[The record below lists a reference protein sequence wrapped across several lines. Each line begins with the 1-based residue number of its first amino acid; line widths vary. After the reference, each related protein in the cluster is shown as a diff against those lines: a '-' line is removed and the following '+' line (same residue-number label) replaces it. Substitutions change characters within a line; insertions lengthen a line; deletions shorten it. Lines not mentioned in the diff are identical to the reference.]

1 MHCDASGEGIGAVLS
16 QDRHP
21 IVFESR
27 KLWGLERFFSVYD
40 KEMLAI
46 MYALA
51 KFRQH
56 LVGSKVCIKTNHNS
70 LGHFLGQRDL
80 NERQQ
85 KWVNKLQSYDFDISY
100 IKKTQNVVANVL
112 SRRSHLCIVTE
123 ISEGWRHLIIAGY
136 TWDQ

>member
-1 MHCDASGEGIGAVLS
+1 MQG
-16 QDRHP
+16 
-21 IVFESR
+21 FER
-27 KLWGLERFFSVYD
+27 TFSTYD

-46 MYALA
+46 MHALA
-51 KFRQH
+51 KFMYY
-56 LVGSKVCIKTNHNS
+56 LVGSKICIKTDHNS
-70 LGHFLGQRDL
+70 LRHFLGQRDL
-80 NERQQ
+80 NKRQQ
-85 KWVNKLQSYDFDISY
+85 KWVNKLKSYDFDISY